1 MIRRAKCWRKQP
13 RQGSIWPQPSVRRY
27 DAGTS
32 RRRKIEESDQRDE
45 GVFMTRVLLVDDDEM
60 SRDMLSRRLIRRG
73 FEVIFAVDGKQGVE
87 AARREKPDI
96 ILMDMGLPVMD
107 GWEATRCIKSD
118 DATRGVSVIGLSAR
132 TMSGDRDKA
141 IEAGCDDYDVKPIEF
156 DRLIG
161 KIERL
166 LGLAKIQVR

>member
-1 MIRRAKCWRKQP
+1 MNK
-13 RQGSIWPQPSVRRY
+13 
-27 DAGTS
+27 T
-32 RRRKIEESDQRDE
+32 QRDE

-141 IEAGCDDYDVKPIEF
+141 IEAGCDDYDIKPIEF

>member
-1 MIRRAKCWRKQP
+1 MNK
-13 RQGSIWPQPSVRRY
+13 
-27 DAGTS
+27 T
-32 RRRKIEESDQRDE
+32 QRNE

-118 DATRGVSVIGLSAR
+118 DAIRGVSVIGLSAR

-141 IEAGCDDYDVKPIEF
+141 IEAGCDDYDIKPIEF

>member
-1 MIRRAKCWRKQP
+1 
-13 RQGSIWPQPSVRRY
+13 
-27 DAGTS
+27 
-32 RRRKIEESDQRDE
+32 
-45 GVFMTRVLLVDDDEM
+45 
-60 SRDMLSRRLIRRG
+60 
-73 FEVIFAVDGKQGVE
+73 
-87 AARREKPDI
+87 
-96 ILMDMGLPVMD
+96 MDMGLPVMD

-118 DATRGVSVIGLSAR
+118 DAIRGVSVIGLSAR

-141 IEAGCDDYDVKPIEF
+141 IEAGCDDYDIKPIEF

>member
-1 MIRRAKCWRKQP
+1 LNK
-13 RQGSIWPQPSVRRY
+13 
-27 DAGTS
+27 T
-32 RRRKIEESDQRDE
+32 QRDE

-107 GWEATRCIKSD
+107 GWEATSPPY
-118 DATRGVSVIGLSAR
+118 ARGRMI
-132 TMSGDRDKA
+132 
-141 IEAGCDDYDVKPIEF
+141 
-156 DRLIG
+156 
-161 KIERL
+161 
-166 LGLAKIQVR
+166 

>member
-1 MIRRAKCWRKQP
+1 
-13 RQGSIWPQPSVRRY
+13 
-27 DAGTS
+27 
-32 RRRKIEESDQRDE
+32 
-45 GVFMTRVLLVDDDEM
+45 MTRVLLVDDDEM
-60 SRDMLSRRLIRRG
+60 SWDMLSRRLIRRG

-141 IEAGCDDYDVKPIEF
+141 IEAGCDDYDIKPIEF

-166 LGLAKIQVR
+166 LGLAIDKASGSPNK

>member
-1 MIRRAKCWRKQP
+1 M
-13 RQGSIWPQPSVRRY
+13 
-27 DAGTS
+27 
-32 RRRKIEESDQRDE
+32 
-45 GVFMTRVLLVDDDEM
+45 
-60 SRDMLSRRLIRRG
+60 
-73 FEVIFAVDGKQGVE
+73 IFAVDGKQGVE

-118 DATRGVSVIGLSAR
+118 DAIRGVSVIGLSAR

-141 IEAGCDDYDVKPIEF
+141 IEAGCDDYDIKPIEF

>member
-1 MIRRAKCWRKQP
+1 MP
-13 RQGSIWPQPSVRRY
+13 
-27 DAGTS
+27 
-32 RRRKIEESDQRDE
+32 KI
-45 GVFMTRVLLVDDDEM
+45 LLVDDDEM

-132 TMSGDRDKA
+132 TMSADRDKA
-141 IEAGCDDYDVKPIEF
+141 IEAGCDDYDTKPIEF

-161 KIERL
+161 KIEYL
-166 LGLAKIQVR
+166 LGLAKVQVR

>member
-1 MIRRAKCWRKQP
+1 LNK
-13 RQGSIWPQPSVRRY
+13 
-27 DAGTS
+27 T
-32 RRRKIEESDQRDE
+32 QRDE

-118 DATRGVSVIGLSAR
+118 DAIRGVSVIGLSAR

-141 IEAGCDDYDVKPIEF
+141 IEAGCDDYDIKPIEF

-166 LGLAKIQVR
+166 LGLAKIQMR

>member
-1 MIRRAKCWRKQP
+1 MNK
-13 RQGSIWPQPSVRRY
+13 
-27 DAGTS
+27 T
-32 RRRKIEESDQRDE
+32 QRDE

-73 FEVIFAVDGKQGVE
+73 FEVILAVDGKQGVE

-118 DATRGVSVIGLSAR
+118 DAIRGVSVIGLSAR

-141 IEAGCDDYDVKPIEF
+141 IEAGCDDYDIKPIEF

>member
-1 MIRRAKCWRKQP
+1 
-13 RQGSIWPQPSVRRY
+13 
-27 DAGTS
+27 
-32 RRRKIEESDQRDE
+32 
-45 GVFMTRVLLVDDDEM
+45 MTRVLLVDDDEM

-87 AARREKPDI
+87 AARRERPDI

-107 GWEATRCIKSD
+107 GWEATRWIKSD
-118 DATRGVSVIGLSAR
+118 DATRGVSVIGLSAH

-141 IEAGCDDYDVKPIEF
+141 MEAGCDDYDIKPIEF

>member
-1 MIRRAKCWRKQP
+1 LNK
-13 RQGSIWPQPSVRRY
+13 
-27 DAGTS
+27 T
-32 RRRKIEESDQRDE
+32 QRDE

-118 DATRGVSVIGLSAR
+118 DAIRGVSVIGLSAR

-141 IEAGCDDYDVKPIEF
+141 IEAGCDDYDIKPIEF
-156 DRLIG
+156 DRLMG

>member
-1 MIRRAKCWRKQP
+1 
-13 RQGSIWPQPSVRRY
+13 
-27 DAGTS
+27 
-32 RRRKIEESDQRDE
+32 
-45 GVFMTRVLLVDDDEM
+45 
-60 SRDMLSRRLIRRG
+60 MLSRRLIRRG

-87 AARREKPDI
+87 AARRDKPDI
-96 ILMDMGLPVMD
+96 VLMDMSLPVMD

-118 DATRGVSVIGLSAR
+118 DATRSVSVIGLSAR
-132 TMSGDRDKA
+132 TMSADRGKA
-141 IEAGCDDYDVKPIEF
+141 IEAGCDDYEIKPIEF

>member
-1 MIRRAKCWRKQP
+1 LNK
-13 RQGSIWPQPSVRRY
+13 
-27 DAGTS
+27 T
-32 RRRKIEESDQRDE
+32 QRDE

-118 DATRGVSVIGLSAR
+118 DAIRGVSVIGLSAR

-141 IEAGCDDYDVKPIEF
+141 IEAGCDDYDIKPIEF

>member
-1 MIRRAKCWRKQP
+1 
-13 RQGSIWPQPSVRRY
+13 
-27 DAGTS
+27 
-32 RRRKIEESDQRDE
+32 
-45 GVFMTRVLLVDDDEM
+45 MTKVLLVDDDEM

-73 FEVIFAVDGKQGVE
+73 FEVIFAVDGKLGVE
-87 AARREKPDI
+87 VARREKPDI

-118 DATRGVSVIGLSAR
+118 DVTGGTPVIGLSAR

-141 IEAGCDDYDVKPIEF
+141 IEAGCDDYDIKPIEF

-166 LGLAKIQVR
+166 LGLAKIQMR